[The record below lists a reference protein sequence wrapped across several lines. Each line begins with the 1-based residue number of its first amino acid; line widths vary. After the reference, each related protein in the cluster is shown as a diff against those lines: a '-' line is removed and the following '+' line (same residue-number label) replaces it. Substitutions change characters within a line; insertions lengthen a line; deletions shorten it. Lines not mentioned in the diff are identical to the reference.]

1 MLLGIYDGITLE
13 FGNDLEFPARV
24 GMLLG
29 LGLDGITIG
38 FGNDLDF
45 HARLGLVLGINEGIT
60 LGLVLGLSV
69 AERVMS

>member
-1 MLLGIYDGITLE
+1 MLLGIY
-13 FGNDLEFPARV
+13 N
-24 GMLLG
+24 
-29 LGLDGITIG
+29 GITIG